1 MNTFK
6 KELLELKNGQNGK
19 SKSREHSFLGS
30 KENARAIMK
39 QFTNYQFVKNQ
50 KNQKKKSSSLIQE
63 HQSNRGYDI

>member
-39 QFTNYQFVKNQ
+39 QFTNYQFVKN
-50 KNQKKKSSSLIQE
+50 
-63 HQSNRGYDI
+63 